1 MAEATAVEVK
11 STEKDYSIAETFQ
24 IPSNDAIS
32 GFAEYT
38 EYVPDTNDQY
48 CFRENLMADVLTWWK
63 HGNNEGLF
71 LTGPTGSGKSS
82 VIIELAGRINYPVQR
97 VIGHSRLELPE
108 LCGQWI
114 VVNGNMQYVHGPLAT
129 AMKEGHIFLL
139 DEIDLL
145 DPAVLVGLNMVL
157 EGAPLTIPENSGEII
172 HPAPGFKFVCTGNSS
187 GSGDITGYYQGIL
200 AQNMAL
206 LDRLWVVK
214 VDYAPED
221 VELRILTKIFNIPS
235 AILKQ
240 FVTCATDIRRGH
252 EGGLGITMST
262 RVLIRWIMLSDTF
275 RPLAAKGIVPVYH
288 ALDRAILF
296 RASMEDRQTVQGIIQ
311 RVMGLK
317 PENMDVEENNDDN
330 DD

>member
-1 MAEATAVEVK
+1 MTVATKQYPV
-11 STEKDYSIAETFQ
+11 AETFNLPVPQ
-24 IPSNDAIS
+24 NTTIEGRDKHTEFVPAITQS
-32 GFAEYT
+32 Y
-38 EYVPDTNDQY
+38 Y
-48 CFRENLMADVLTWWK
+48 FREDLFSDVMAWWK
-63 HGNNEGLF
+63 HGNSEGLF

-82 VIIELAGRINYPVQR
+82 VIIEVAGRINYPVQR

-157 EGAPLTIPENSGEII
+157 EGAPLSIPENGGELI
-172 HPAPGFKFVCTGNSS
+172 HPVPGFKFVCTGNST
-187 GSGDITGYYQGIL
+187 GTGDMTGYYQGVL

-214 VDYAPED
+214 IDYAPED
-221 VELRILTKIFNIPS
+221 VELQILVKTFNIPK

-240 FVTCATDIRRGH
+240 FVTCATNIRRGH

-262 RVLIRWIMLSDTF
+262 RVLIRWIMLTSAF
-275 RPLAAKGIVPVYH
+275 RPLAAKGIIPVYY

-296 RASMEDRQTVQGIIQ
+296 RASLEDRQTVHGIIQ
-311 RVMGLK
+311 RVMGLT
-317 PENMDVEENNDDN
+317 PPADANTEDVESKEED
-330 DD
+330 

>member
-1 MAEATAVEVK
+1 MAVATKQYPVAKTFNLPIPQDVTIEGRDEH
-11 STEKDYSIAETFQ
+11 TEFV
-24 IPSNDAIS
+24 PAITQS
-32 GFAEYT
+32 Y
-38 EYVPDTNDQY
+38 Y
-48 CFRENLMADVLTWWK
+48 FREDLFSDVMAWWK
-63 HGNNEGLF
+63 NGNGEGLF

-82 VIIELAGRINYPVQR
+82 VIIEVAGRINYPVQR

-114 VVNGNMQYVHGPLAT
+114 VVNGNMRYVHGPLAI

-157 EGAPLTIPENSGEII
+157 EGAPLSIPENGGELI
-172 HPAPGFKFVCTGNSS
+172 HPAPGFKFVCTGNST
-187 GSGDITGYYQGIL
+187 GTGDITGNYQGVL

-221 VELRILTKIFNIPS
+221 VELQILTKTFNIPK

-262 RVLIRWIMLSDTF
+262 RVLIRWIMLSAAF
-275 RPLAAKGIVPVYH
+275 RPLSAKGITPVYY

-296 RASMEDRQTVQGIIQ
+296 RASLEDRQTVHGIIQ
-311 RVMGLK
+311 RVMGLE
-317 PENMDVEENNDDN
+317 PPTDANTEDVEDKEEN
-330 DD
+330 